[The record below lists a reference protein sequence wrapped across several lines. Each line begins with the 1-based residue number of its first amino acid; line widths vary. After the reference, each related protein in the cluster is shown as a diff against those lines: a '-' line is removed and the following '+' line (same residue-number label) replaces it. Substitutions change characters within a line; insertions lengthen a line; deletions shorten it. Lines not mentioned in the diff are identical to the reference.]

1 MTTRVV
7 RNPALGQGRREL
19 GGATSIGA
27 VPSTSIPQAF
37 ALPTA
42 LAPTQPS
49 EEAVRESAM
58 GFDEG
63 LRRGLAEAHERIEKE
78 LETRWNAHKQQ
89 FEQAERRRS
98 DEHAQR
104 LAGLDAM
111 LKTIQKALPDRFMA
125 LERQAVELS
134 YEALCKV
141 CGPQPEQSAGSD
153 RAGLLVDLVRQGIGQ
168 LRGHALVGVRLG
180 AADHAAFMASDAS
193 KTLLDRYPELRVS
206 VDPSLEPL
214 GCVVESDHGQ
224 LDVGL
229 ATQLARLRDL
239 WAAETLGS
247 AEEGRS

>member
-1 MTTRVV
+1 MTVRVV
-7 RNPALGQGRREL
+7 RNPPLGQERRALGGS
-19 GGATSIGA
+19 ASPAISPSSIA
-27 VPSTSIPQAF
+27 PQAF

-42 LAPTQPS
+42 PVPATPS
-49 EEAVRESAM
+49 TEAVRESDV

-63 LRRGLAEAHERIEKE
+63 LRRGLDEANERIEKE
-78 LETRWNAHKQQ
+78 LETRWNTHKQQ

-98 DEHAQR
+98 DEHTAR

-125 LERQAVELS
+125 LERQAVELA

-141 CGPQPEQSAGSD
+141 CGPQPEQAAGSD

-180 AADHAAFMASDAS
+180 TADHTAFMQSEASRA
-193 KTLLDRYPELRVS
+193 LLDRYPELRVS

-214 GCVVESDHGQ
+214 GCIVESDHGQ

-229 ATQLARLRDL
+229 ATQLARLREV
-239 WAAETLGS
+239 WAQETLGS
-247 AEEGRS
+247 PEEGRS